1 MFIAVLFTIALKQN
15 NPYVHQLINKK
26 IKMVYLYKK
35 YYSAMKKDE
44 ALTPATTWI
53 ILKNIVLNKRT

>member
-35 YYSAMKKDE
+35 YYSAAEKGWGSDTCHNMD
-44 ALTPATTWI
+44 
-53 ILKNIVLNKRT
+53 NS